1 MVGPVNARDEAIKG
15 RLRGIPTETL
25 ARNLGLKNEEVE
37 EYFRDY
43 LEENYSR
50 LGEVEMRLM
59 QLARLESL
67 INVLVDR
74 VNNIHLDEE
83 GKQAAVLLKVIEAIN
98 NLMGLHRDPL
108 RQAQVDLTR
117 AQTELVHTMM
127 AELRGQM
134 LERTMAGVRAVLR
147 EFDLREDQ
155 VELVRTGLE
164 SAWGGWFRD
173 AYDVSVKTIK
183 EVEG

>member
-1 MVGPVNARDEAIKG
+1 
-15 RLRGIPTETL
+15 
-25 ARNLGLKNEEVE
+25 
-37 EYFRDY
+37 
-43 LEENYSR
+43 
-50 LGEVEMRLM
+50 
-59 QLARLESL
+59 
-67 INVLVDR
+67 VLVDR